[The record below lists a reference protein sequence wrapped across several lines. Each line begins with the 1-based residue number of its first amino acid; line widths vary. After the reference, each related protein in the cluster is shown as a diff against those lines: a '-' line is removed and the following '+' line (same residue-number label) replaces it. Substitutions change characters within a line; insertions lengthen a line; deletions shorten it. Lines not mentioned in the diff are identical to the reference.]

1 MSRVNE
7 PTAVFDEA
15 TAALDGTAPERVAA
29 LDWPRVAA
37 ELDEFGCVTVGRL
50 LTPEECR
57 DVSALYDR
65 VELFRSTVDM
75 ARCRFGQGQY
85 RYFAYPLPE
94 LVAQLRAAFYPRL
107 LPVAADWAGKLG
119 WSAPWPGELAE
130 WLEICHGAGQTRPTP
145 ILLRYR
151 AGDWNALHRDLY
163 GELVFPLQV
172 VICLDEPGIDYTGG
186 EFMMVEQRPRA
197 QSKGTVRA
205 LRQGEALV
213 FTTRDRPVPSRRG
226 WSAAPMRHGVSTLL
240 SGTRHTLGLVL
251 HDAT

>member
-1 MSRVNE
+1 MSRVNQ
-7 PTAVFDEA
+7 P
-15 TAALDGTAPERVAA
+15 AAQRVAA
-29 LDWPRVAA
+29 LDWPSAVA
-37 ELDEFGCVTVGRL
+37 ELDEFGCATVGQV
-50 LTPEECR
+50 LTPRECR
-57 DVSALYDR
+57 DVSALYEQM
-65 VELFRSTVDM
+65 ELFRSTVDM
-75 ARCRFGQGQY
+75 ARHRFGQGQY

-107 LPVAADWAGKLG
+107 LPVAQDWAGKLG
-119 WSAPWPGELAE
+119 WPAPWPGELAE
-130 WLEICHGAGQTRPTP
+130 WLDICHAAGQTRPTP

-172 VICLDEPGIDYTGG
+172 VICLDEPGVDHTGG

-205 LRQGEALV
+205 LRQGEALI